1 MIRLTPFILLL
12 GAVGAGAAIE
22 ARADVDTTYITPSG
36 FYAGVGWGH
45 FNLDL
50 DSLDDVGTAVT
61 DIVHSS
67 DNAWKVNL
75 GYRFSPYFALEADY
89 MDFGRPS
96 DNFTATG
103 ANGNYRLHL
112 DGFAPFAVAT
122 LPLGPAEI
130 FAKAGYLF
138 YNSRLTVNFNSP
150 GSEVFESTHTRS
162 NFMYGGGVGVTVA
175 RHLNLN
181 AEYDVVRVQNARNSN
196 VLWLS
201 PVWRF

>member
-1 MIRLTPFILLL
+1 VVKLSMFVPIL
-12 GAVGAGAAIE
+12 GALCAGAATE
-22 ARADVDTTYITPSG
+22 VRADVDTTYITPSG
-36 FYAGVGWGH
+36 FYAGIGWGH
-45 FNLDL
+45 FNLDIDNL
-50 DSLDDVGTAVT
+50 NDVGTAVT

-89 MDFGRPS
+89 MDFGHPS
-96 DNFTATG
+96 DNFEASG
-103 ANGNYRLHL
+103 SSGNYRVHL

-122 LPLGPAEI
+122 LPLGAAEI
-130 FAKAGYLF
+130 FGKVGWLYYDSNVRA
-138 YNSRLTVNFNSP
+138 NFNSP

-162 NFMYGGGVGVTVA
+162 DLMYGGGVGVTLF

-181 AEYDVVRVQNARNSN
+181 AEYDVVRVQNARDSN